1 MIDQDHEHDH
11 DYEIKEESGM
21 FTVTEMAAK
30 EIQSLISQYNNPG
43 LGLRVRVLA
52 GGCSGYSYD
61 LAFDDQVQE
70 NDQIFESYG
79 VKVMIDDRSYK
90 VLEGTQLDYVDT
102 MLGRGFTFSN
112 PNAKSTCGCG
122 TSFNA

>member
-1 MIDQDHEHDH
+1 
-11 DYEIKEESGM
+11 M

-30 EIQSLISQYNNPG
+30 EIQALISKYNNPS
-43 LGLRVRVLA
+43 LGLRVKVLA

-70 NDQIFESYG
+70 NDMIFESYG
-79 VKVMIDDRSYK
+79 VKVMIDDRSIK
-90 VLEGTQLDYVDT
+90 VLEGTQLDFVDT
-102 MLGRGFTFSN
+102 MLGRGFTFTN

>member
-1 MIDQDHEHDH
+1 
-11 DYEIKEESGM
+11 M
-21 FTVTEMAAK
+21 FTVTETAAK
-30 EIQSLISQYNNPG
+30 EIQTLISQYNNPS

>member
-1 MIDQDHEHDH
+1 
-11 DYEIKEESGM
+11 M
-21 FTVTEMAAK
+21 FTVSELAAK
-30 EIQSLISQYNNPG
+30 EIQTLITNFNNPQ
-43 LGLRVRVLA
+43 LALRVRVLA

-70 NDQIFESYG
+70 NDLVFETNG

-90 VLEGTQLDYVDT
+90 VLDGTQLDYVDT
-102 MLGRGFTFSN
+102 MLGRGFTFNN

>member
-1 MIDQDHEHDH
+1 MR
-11 DYEIKEESGM
+11 M
-21 FTVTEMAAK
+21 FTVTEIAAK
-30 EIQSLISQYNNPG
+30 EIQTLISQYNNPA

-61 LAFDDQVQE
+61 LAFDDQIQE
-70 NDQIFESYG
+70 NDMIFESNG

-102 MLGRGFTFSN
+102 MLGRGFTFNN

>member
-1 MIDQDHEHDH
+1 
-11 DYEIKEESGM
+11 M
-21 FTVTEMAAK
+21 FTVTELAAK
-30 EIQSLISQYNNPG
+30 EIQTLINSYNNPQ
-43 LGLRVRVLA
+43 LALRVRVLA

-61 LAFDDQVQE
+61 LAFDDQVQS
-70 NDQIFESYG
+70 NDMVFETNG

-90 VLEGTQLDYVDT
+90 VLDGTQLDYVDT
-102 MLGRGFTFSN
+102 MLGRGFTFNN

>member
-1 MIDQDHEHDH
+1 
-11 DYEIKEESGM
+11 M

-30 EIQSLISQYNNPG
+30 EIQSLIAQYNNPG
-43 LGLRVRVLA
+43 LGLRVKVLA
-52 GGCSGYSYD
+52 GCCSCYSYD

-70 NDQIFESYG
+70 NDKIFESYG

>member
-1 MIDQDHEHDH
+1 
-11 DYEIKEESGM
+11 M
-21 FTVTEMAAK
+21 FTVSELAAK
-30 EIQSLISQYNNPG
+30 EIQNLINSYNNPQ
-43 LGLRVRVLA
+43 LALRVKVLA

-61 LAFDDQVQE
+61 LAFDDQIQE
-70 NDQIFESYG
+70 NDMVFESNG

-90 VLEGTQLDYVDT
+90 VLDGTQLDYVDT
-102 MLGRGFTFSN
+102 MLGRGFTFNN